1 MLYELNTLHLQ
12 GFVHFKKQLY
22 FNSVKLILGT
32 RTHVQCARGSDQQN
46 KVYCSKDNNL
56 LLEFGVPSKFF
67 TNNQDDNLIFEI
79 GQRIAD
85 GDSIASICED
95 AQHAKVYARHYKAIE
110 NISQSLQQKINR
122 QKASTKEKTSNG
134 RYGNRK

>member
-1 MLYELNTLHLQ
+1 MFTLNNPTEVEITNIKNRLNVNHCHYAIVGKEIGELNTLHLQ

-56 LLEFGVPSKFF
+56 LLEFGLPSKFF
-67 TNNQDDNLIFEI
+67 TNIQDDNLIFEI

-85 GDSIASICED
+85 GD
-95 AQHAKVYARHYKAIE
+95 Y
-110 NISQSLQQKINR
+110 
-122 QKASTKEKTSNG
+122 
-134 RYGNRK
+134 RK